1 MQSGNVQFVNI
12 IPEFE
17 EKNGLFRFFR
27 ISVFAAVLC
36 RSQSAVALENFYEV
50 GSIKKSGFLSNF
62 INGFSCRFKFVT
74 GAFDPAAADVF
85 RDADADFLAEKF
97 AEIVRLIT

>member
-1 MQSGNVQFVNI
+1 MQFVNI

-27 ISVFAAVLC
+27 SAVFAAVLC
-36 RSQSAVALENFYEV
+36 RSQSAVALEDFYKV
-50 GSIKKSGFLSNF
+50 GRIKKSGFLSNF
-62 INGFSCRFKFVT
+62 INGFFRRFKFVT

-85 RDADADFLAEKF
+85 RNTDTDFFAEKS